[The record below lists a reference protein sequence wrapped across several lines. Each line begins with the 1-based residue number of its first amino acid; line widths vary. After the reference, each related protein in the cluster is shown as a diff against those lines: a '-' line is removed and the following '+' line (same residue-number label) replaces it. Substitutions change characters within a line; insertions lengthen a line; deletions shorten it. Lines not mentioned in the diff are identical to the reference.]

1 MSKKTLEDVRSTFKN
16 FFESNSHQVIE
27 SSPLVPQNDST
38 LMFANSGMV
47 QFKNVFTG
55 LDKRSYKRATTAQ
68 KCVRAGGKHNDLEN
82 VGFTPR
88 HHTFFEMLGNFSFGD
103 YFKEQAIKY
112 AWDLITK
119 EFGLSKD
126 KLYMTVFSEDQESFD
141 LWKKISGFSDDR
153 IIKIATTDN
162 FWSMGDTGPCGPCSE
177 IFYDHGDHLWG
188 GLPGTKD
195 QDGDRFIEIWN
206 LVFMQFEQL
215 AKNKRISL
223 PKPSVDTGMGLE
235 RMTAVMQGT
244 HDNYK
249 IDLFQK
255 IISNSED
262 LFQTKASNENIASF
276 RVIADHLR
284 ATAFLISDGV
294 TPSNEGRGYVLRRI
308 MRRAMRHCNT
318 LGKAN
323 PILYKIVPKVIE
335 LMKNEYPQLD
345 NAKDLIIQTIS
356 TEEEKF
362 SLLLKNGLKI
372 LNEEVMNIK
381 NNILPGSVAFKLYD
395 TYGFPVDLTQD
406 VLKEK
411 KIIIDQN
418 EFELLSEQRKQE
430 ARSSWKG
437 SGSSGLDKIWFKVKE
452 KTGPTEF
459 YGYTSDSIDAK
470 ILCIVKEENIVDEIN
485 ADEEGYLILNQTVFY
500 AESGGQIGD
509 VGEISNT
516 NSLFEVMNTQKIF
529 GDLFVHFGKLSKGSL
544 KVEDNLSLII
554 NKERREKIKAYHSA
568 THLLHAALREK
579 LGKHVSQKGSYVG
592 PDRLRFDFSHP
603 NQIEKKDLIEI
614 NQIVNDVIE
623 EGGVVTTT
631 IMTPDK
637 AIKLGAMALFGE
649 KYGDEVRV
657 VQMGKRDNKVFSLEL
672 CGGTHVD
679 NLSKINKFEIIS
691 EGSIASGVR
700 RIEALRGEELDM
712 YQQEIKRK
720 NQELLQ
726 SQNEEIKLLKNKILN
741 LDKNYVFKNFK
752 NVEEEILNL
761 KENFSKIEKDYILND
776 PTKNIISD
784 YQKSDFLIRTQIIH
798 GISSKEIRGLIDD
811 NKKILKSSVVIIL
824 GIENQKITVAIGVSK
839 NLVEKFNAIDVLK
852 NLLTLLGGKGGGGRP
867 DFAMGGAQEISKIDD
882 AIKQVVSILN

>member
-1 MSKKTLEDVRSTFKN
+1 MSKKTLENVRSSFKN

-119 EFGLSKD
+119 EFGLPKE

-206 LVFMQFEQL
+206 LVFMQFEQIT
-215 AKNKRISL
+215 KDKRISL

-255 IISNSED
+255 IISNTEES
-262 LFQTKASNENIASF
+262 FQTKVSSENIASF
-276 RVIADHLR
+276 RVVADHLR

-308 MRRAMRHCNT
+308 MRRAMRHCNA
-318 LGKAN
+318 LGKSN
-323 PILYKIVPKVIE
+323 PILYKIISEVIE
-335 LMKNEYPQLD
+335 LMKAEYVQLD
-345 NAKDLIIQTIS
+345 NAKDLIIQTLY

-362 SLLLKNGLKI
+362 SLLLKKGLKI
-372 LNEEVMNIK
+372 LDEEVDKIK
-381 NNILPGSVAFKLYD
+381 DNILPGSVAFKLYD

-411 KIIIDQN
+411 KITINHN
-418 EFELLSEQRKQE
+418 EFELLSEQRKQV

-470 ILCIVKEENIVDEIN
+470 ILCIVKNDNINEVMN
-485 ADEEGYLILNQTVFY
+485 SGEEGYLIFNQTVFY

-509 VGEISNT
+509 VGDISNS
-516 NSLFEVMNTQKIF
+516 NSIFSVINTQKIF

-544 KVEDNLSLII
+544 KVGDNLSLTV
-554 NKERREKIKAYHSA
+554 NKQRREKIKAYHSA

-614 NQIVNDVIE
+614 NQIVNDVIQ
-623 EGGVVTTT
+623 EGGSVKTT

-657 VQMGKRDNKVFSLEL
+657 VQMGKREDKIFSLEL

-679 NLSKINKFEIIS
+679 NLSKIDKFEIIS

-700 RIEALRGEELDM
+700 RIEALRGEELNQ
-712 YQQEIKRK
+712 YQEETNKK
-720 NQELLQ
+720 KQELLQ
-726 SQNEEIKLLKNKILN
+726 LQNEEIKLLKNKILS
-741 LDKNYVFKNFK
+741 LDKNYIFKNFK
-752 NVEEEILNL
+752 NAEEEILIL
-761 KENFSKIEKDYILND
+761 KENFSKIEKNHILND
-776 PTKNIISD
+776 PTKNIITD
-784 YQKSDFLIRTQIIH
+784 HKKNDFLIRAQIVH
-798 GISSKEIRGLIDD
+798 GISSKEIRGLVDD
-811 NKKILKSSVVIIL
+811 NKKVLNSSVIIIL
-824 GIENQKITVAIGVSK
+824 GIENHKITVAVGITK
-839 NLVEKFNAIDVLK
+839 NLLEKFNAIEVLK

-867 DFAMGGAQEISKIDD
+867 DFAMGGAKNINKIDV
-882 AIKQVVSILN
+882 AIKKTINILN

>member
-1 MSKKTLEDVRSTFKN
+1 MRKKTLEDVRSSFKN

-119 EFGLSKD
+119 EFGLPKE

-206 LVFMQFEQL
+206 LVFMQFEQIT
-215 AKNKRISL
+215 KDKRISL

-255 IISNSED
+255 IISNTEES
-262 LFQTKASNENIASF
+262 FQAKVSSENIASF
-276 RVIADHLR
+276 RVVADHLR

-308 MRRAMRHCNT
+308 MRRAMRHCNA
-318 LGKAN
+318 LGKSN
-323 PILYKIVPKVIE
+323 PILYKIISEVIE
-335 LMKNEYPQLD
+335 LMKAEYVQLD
-345 NAKDLIIQTIS
+345 NAKDLIIQTLY

-362 SLLLKNGLKI
+362 SLLLKKGLKI
-372 LNEEVMNIK
+372 LDEEVDKIK
-381 NNILPGSVAFKLYD
+381 DNILPGSVAFKLYD

-411 KIIIDQN
+411 KITINHN
-418 EFELLSEQRKQE
+418 EFELLSEQRKQV

-470 ILCIVKEENIVDEIN
+470 ILCIVKNDNINEVMN
-485 ADEEGYLILNQTVFY
+485 SGEEGYLIFNQTVFY

-509 VGEISNT
+509 VGDISNS
-516 NSLFEVMNTQKIF
+516 NSIFSVINTQKIF

-544 KVEDNLSLII
+544 KVGDNLSLTV
-554 NKERREKIKAYHSA
+554 NKQRREKIKAYHSA

-614 NQIVNDVIE
+614 NQIVNDVIQ
-623 EGGVVTTT
+623 EGGSVKTT

-657 VQMGKRDNKVFSLEL
+657 VQMGKREDKIFSLEL

-679 NLSKINKFEIIS
+679 NLSKIDKFEIIS

-700 RIEALRGEELDM
+700 RIEALRGEELNQ
-712 YQQEIKRK
+712 YQEETNKK
-720 NQELLQ
+720 KQELLQ
-726 SQNEEIKLLKNKILN
+726 LQNEEIKLLKNKILS
-741 LDKNYVFKNFK
+741 LDKNYIFKNFK
-752 NVEEEILNL
+752 NAEEEILIL
-761 KENFSKIEKDYILND
+761 KENFSKIEKNHILND
-776 PTKNIISD
+776 PTKNIITD
-784 YQKSDFLIRTQIIH
+784 HKKNDFLIRAQIVH
-798 GISSKEIRGLIDD
+798 GISSKEIRGLVDD
-811 NKKILKSSVVIIL
+811 NKKVLNSSVIIIL
-824 GIENQKITVAIGVSK
+824 GIENQKITVAVGITK
-839 NLVEKFNAIDVLK
+839 NLLEKFNAIEVLK

-867 DFAMGGAQEISKIDD
+867 DFAMGGAKNINKIDV
-882 AIKQVVSILN
+882 AIKKTINILN

>member
-16 FFESNSHQVIE
+16 FFEFNSHQVIE

-112 AWDLITK
+112 AWDLIVK
-119 EFGLSKD
+119 EFGLPKD

-141 LWKKISGFSDDR
+141 LWKKISGFSEDR

-215 AKNKRISL
+215 AKDKRISL

-255 IISNSED
+255 IIASAED
-262 LFQTKASNENIASF
+262 SFQTKVSNENIASF

-294 TPSNEGRGYVLRRI
+294 IPSNEGRGYVLRRI

-318 LGKAN
+318 LGKSN

-335 LMKNEYPQLD
+335 LMKAEYAQLD
-345 NAKDLIIQTIS
+345 IARDLIIQTIS

-362 SLLLKNGLKI
+362 SLLLKKGLKI
-372 LNEEVMNIK
+372 LDDEVGKIK

-411 KIIIDQN
+411 KITIDSS
-418 EFELLSEQRKQE
+418 EFELLSEQRKKE
-430 ARSSWKG
+430 ARASWKG
-437 SGSSGLDKIWFKVKE
+437 SGSSGLNKIWFNVKE

-459 YGYTSDSIDAK
+459 YGYTADSIDAK
-470 ILCIVKEENIVDEIN
+470 ILCIVKNDNIVDTIN
-485 ADEEGYLILNQTVFY
+485 TGEEGYLIFNQTVFY

-509 VGEISNT
+509 VGDIFNSNSIFKVT
-516 NSLFEVMNTQKIF
+516 NTQKIF

-544 KVEDNLSLII
+544 KVEDNLSLSI

-603 NQIEKKDLIEI
+603 NQIQKKDLIEI
-614 NQIVNDVIE
+614 NKIVNEVIE
-623 EGGVVTTT
+623 EGGGVKTT

-657 VQMGKRDNKVFSLEL
+657 VQMGKRNDKVFSLEL

-679 NLSKINKFEIIS
+679 NLSKINKFEIIH

-700 RIEALRGEELDM
+700 RIEALRGEELNQ
-712 YQQEIKRK
+712 YQEESNKK
-720 NQELLQ
+720 KQELLQ
-726 SQNEEIKLLKNKILN
+726 LQNKEIKLLKEKILS
-741 LDKNYVFKNFK
+741 LDKNYIFKNFK
-752 NVEEEILNL
+752 NLEEEILNL

-776 PTKNIISD
+776 PTKNIITD
-784 YQKSDFLIRTQIIH
+784 YKKNDFLIRIQIIH
-798 GISSKEIRGLIDD
+798 GISNKEIRGLIDD
-811 NKKILKSSVVIIL
+811 NKKILKSSVIIIL
-824 GIENQKITVAIGVSK
+824 GIENNKITVAVGVTK
-839 NLVEKFNAIDVLK
+839 NLLERFNAIEVLK
-852 NLLTLLGGKGGGGRP
+852 NLLPLLGGKGGGGRP
-867 DFAMGGAQEISKIDD
+867 DFAMGGAHNLNEIDS
-882 AIKQVVSILN
+882 AIKKIVSVLD